1 MAIELQGQYQALAR
15 KYRPQ
20 TFEDVVGQEHVVNA
34 LMNSIEQQ
42 RIHHAYLLTGTRGIG
57 KTTIARIIAK
67 CLECENGITAHPHVN
82 GEPMCDTC
90 RAITE
95 GNFPDVIEIDG
106 ASQTKVDDTRQL
118 LESTQYP
125 PLKGRFKV
133 YIIDEVHMLS
143 QSSFNALLKTL
154 EEPPAYVKF
163 ILATTDPQKIP
174 VTVLSRCLQFQL
186 KALTVNQISLQIAKI
201 ATKEGISFE
210 NEAVNLLSRAAR
222 GSMRDALSL
231 CDQAVALGNG
241 SITRDNVMSMLGTAG
256 DGFVCSVLDLLKNT
270 ESQNATQK
278 NLSDVLN
285 EIRSVSPNYRT
296 LLNDLV
302 LCFHD
307 LALFQMIGYPQNISV
322 FSVPQSTL
330 TTYASLFSPEALQ
343 LYYQIALQGI
353 DEYRVSSDGATAF
366 EMTILRM
373 LAFTPEKKKIG

>member
-186 KALTVNQISLQIAKI
+186 KALTVNQISLQIEKI

-270 ESQNATQK
+270 ESQNASQK
-278 NLSDVLN
+278 NLSDFLN

-353 DEYRVSSDGATAF
+353 DEYRVSADGSTAF

>member
-20 TFEDVVGQEHVVNA
+20 TFEDVVGQEHVINA

-82 GEPMCDTC
+82 GESLCDTC
-90 RAITE
+90 KAIAD

-174 VTVLSRCLQFQL
+174 VTVLSR
-186 KALTVNQISLQIAKI
+186 
-201 ATKEGISFE
+201 
-210 NEAVNLLSRAAR
+210 
-222 GSMRDALSL
+222 
-231 CDQAVALGNG
+231 
-241 SITRDNVMSMLGTAG
+241 
-256 DGFVCSVLDLLKNT
+256 
-270 ESQNATQK
+270 
-278 NLSDVLN
+278 
-285 EIRSVSPNYRT
+285 
-296 LLNDLV
+296 
-302 LCFHD
+302 
-307 LALFQMIGYPQNISV
+307 
-322 FSVPQSTL
+322 
-330 TTYASLFSPEALQ
+330 
-343 LYYQIALQGI
+343 
-353 DEYRVSSDGATAF
+353 
-366 EMTILRM
+366 
-373 LAFTPEKKKIG
+373 